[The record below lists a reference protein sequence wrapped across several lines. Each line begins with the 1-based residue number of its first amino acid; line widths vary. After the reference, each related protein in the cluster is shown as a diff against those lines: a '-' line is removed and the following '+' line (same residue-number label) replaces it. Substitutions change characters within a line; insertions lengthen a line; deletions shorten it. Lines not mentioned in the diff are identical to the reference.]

1 MSASTA
7 TTGSEQEKCVRM
19 WLAQVLADPRF
30 ESETPLQTLLGDGV
44 ALCQL
49 ANKVKKGA
57 VPRIN
62 PASSL
67 RFMLVVSASTPTHTS
82 LHTQNVSHTLFPPP
96 FF

>member
-1 MSASTA
+1 MSAPTTTTEAAATPPPPPSKETA
-7 TTGSEQEKCVRM
+7 SGSDEEKQVRT
-19 WLAQVLADPRF
+19 WLAQLLADPRF

-67 RFMLVVSASTPTHTS
+67 RFMLVVSFPTH
-82 LHTQNVSHTLFPPP
+82 
-96 FF
+96 